1 MPITILL
8 SFLFFTGL
16 VVFVTWTR
24 VKTDKNDSKDGY
36 FLGGRSLTG
45 GLIASSLILTNLSAT
60 SFVGMS
66 ALAYKGNMSVMGYE
80 VASGITLVIIALFLV
95 PRYLKQGITT
105 IPDFLESRYDL
116 SVKKFVTILFL
127 LSYVINLLPN
137 TLYAG
142 AMVIGGIFDV
152 EALLGIDRF
161 ESVLLISAIIGF
173 LGLFYAIYGGL
184 KAVVIADSMNGIGLI
199 VGGLMIPIF
208 GLIVLGDGSFIDG
221 FTIITTQATD
231 KLQAVGASDDPNV
244 PFSTMFTGL
253 LLVNLY
259 YWGTDQAIIQRA
271 LGAKNL
277 KEGQKG
283 VILAGAIKVIT
294 PLFLI
299 IPGIIAFHMFGSTDA
314 AGQAFEADTM
324 YTRLVG
330 EVLPKP
336 LVGFFLAAMFGAIL
350 STFNG
355 VLNSSTTLFTL
366 NVYKPFF
373 DKENKL
379 SDLELVHKGRV
390 FGVLIAIS
398 SVVIA
403 PFVMYAPNGLF
414 DLLQRLA
421 GLFSVPIFT
430 IVFMGYLTKY
440 VPAIAAKVS
449 LTFFVIAYG
458 IIQFTPTQFHDS
470 LGPLK
475 PLAELHFFHQLAV
488 LFVICCGIMFVIGK
502 LRPRETAYVM
512 PVNENIDITPWA
524 FRFEASGIILYM
536 VLGAYIVFSDL
547 GLVTGD
553 KGLMVIYGIVGLVML
568 VGMYF
573 RIKTKHKSMREMEAL
588 SAKQ

>member
-1 MPITILL
+1 MPMTILL
-8 SFLFFTGL
+8 SFFFFTGF
-16 VVFVTWTR
+16 VVFYTWSR
-24 VKTDKNDSKDGY
+24 VKNQKNDSKDGF

-66 ALAYKGNMSVMGYE
+66 ALSFKGNMSVMGYE
-80 VASGITLVIIALFLV
+80 VASGITLIIIALFLV

-116 SVKKFVTILFL
+116 SVKQFVTVLFL
-127 LSYVINLLPN
+127 LSYIINLLPN

-142 AMVIGGIFDV
+142 AMVIGGIFDI
-152 EALLGIDRF
+152 ETMLGISRF
-161 ESVLLISAIIGF
+161 QAILLIASIIGF

-184 KAVVIADSMNGIGLI
+184 KAVVIADTLNGVGLI

-208 GLIVLGDGSFIDG
+208 GLIVLGDGSFMDG
-221 FTIITTQATD
+221 VDVITTNATD
-231 KLQAVGASDDPNV
+231 KLQAVGAEDDPNV

-299 IPGIIAFHMFGSTDA
+299 IPGIIAYHMFGTVDA
-314 AGQAFEADTM
+314 AGQSYEADTM
-324 YTRLVG
+324 YTRLVN

-366 NVYKPFF
+366 NVYKPMF

-379 SDLELVHKGRV
+379 SDEQLVNKGRS
-390 FGVLIAIS
+390 FGLFIAIL
-398 SVVIA
+398 SVGIA
-403 PFVMYAPNGLF
+403 PFIMFAPNGLF

-430 IVFMGYLTKY
+430 IVFMGYITKR
-440 VPAIAAKVS
+440 VPAVAAKVS
-449 LTFFVIAYG
+449 LAVFVAAYG
-458 IIQFTPTQFHDS
+458 IVQFTPASMHDY

-475 PLAELHFFHQLAV
+475 PLAEMHFFHQLAV
-488 LFVICCGIMFVIGK
+488 LFVACCAIMFAIGK
-502 LRPRETAYVM
+502 VRPRDTDYVL
-512 PVNENIDITPWA
+512 PVNEAMDIKPWE
-524 FRFEASGIILYM
+524 FRFEASAVILYM
-536 VLGAYIVFSDL
+536 VLGAYITFSDL
-547 GLVTGD
+547 GLVAGD
-553 KGLMVIYGIVGLVML
+553 TSFMVTYALCGIVILG
-568 VGMYF
+568 GIF
-573 RIKTKHKSMREMEAL
+573 ARIKKKQTNAKRLETQEA
-588 SAKQ
+588 

>member
-1 MPITILL
+1 MPMTILL
-8 SFLFFTGL
+8 SFFFFTGL
-16 VVFVTWTR
+16 VVFYTWSR
-24 VKTDKNDSKDGY
+24 VKNQKNDSRDGF

-66 ALAYKGNMSVMGYE
+66 ALSFKGNMSVMGYE
-80 VASGITLVIIALFLV
+80 VASGITLIIIALFLV

-116 SVKKFVTILFL
+116 SVKQFVTVLFL
-127 LSYVINLLPN
+127 LSYIINLLPN

-142 AMVIGGIFDV
+142 AMVIGGIFDI
-152 EALLGIDRF
+152 ESMLGISRF
-161 ESVLLISAIIGF
+161 QAILLIASIIGF

-184 KAVVIADSMNGIGLI
+184 KAVVIADTLNGVGLI

-208 GLIVLGDGSFIDG
+208 GLIVLGDGSFMEGVDV
-221 FTIITTQATD
+221 ITTNATD
-231 KLQAVGASDDPNV
+231 KLQAVGAEDDPNV

-283 VILAGAIKVIT
+283 VILAGAIKVVT

-299 IPGIIAFHMFGSTDA
+299 IPGIIAYHMFGTVDA
-314 AGQAFEADTM
+314 TGQSYEADTM
-324 YTRLVG
+324 YTRLVN

-366 NVYKPFF
+366 NVYKPIF

-379 SDLELVHKGRV
+379 SDEQLVNKGRS
-390 FGVLIAIS
+390 FGLFIAIL
-398 SVVIA
+398 SVGIA
-403 PFVMYAPNGLF
+403 PFIMFAPNGLF

-430 IVFMGYLTKY
+430 IVFMGYITKR
-440 VPAIAAKVS
+440 VPAMAAKVS
-449 LTFFVIAYG
+449 LAVFVAAYG
-458 IIQFTPTQFHDS
+458 IVQFTPASMHDY

-488 LFVICCGIMFVIGK
+488 LFVLCCGIMFAIGK
-502 LRPRETAYVM
+502 VRPRDTDYVL
-512 PVNENIDITPWA
+512 PVNEAMDIKPWE
-524 FRFEASGIILYM
+524 FRFEASAVILYM
-536 VLGAYIVFSDL
+536 VLGAYITFSDL
-547 GLVTGD
+547 GLVAGD
-553 KGLMVIYGIVGLVML
+553 TSFMVTYALCGIVILGGL
-568 VGMYF
+568 F
-573 RIKTKHKSMREMEAL
+573 ARIRKKKAQ
-588 SAKQ
+588 SAQLNAQNAQ

>member
-1 MPITILL
+1 MPMTILL
-8 SFLFFTGL
+8 SFFFFTGL
-16 VVFVTWTR
+16 VVFYTWSR
-24 VKTDKNDSKDGY
+24 VKNQKNDSKDGF

-66 ALAYKGNMSVMGYE
+66 ALSFKGNMSVMGYE
-80 VASGITLVIIALFLV
+80 VASGITLIIIALFLV

-116 SVKKFVTILFL
+116 SVKQFVTVLFL
-127 LSYVINLLPN
+127 LSYIINLLPN

-142 AMVIGGIFDV
+142 AMVIGGIFDI
-152 EALLGIDRF
+152 ESMLGITRF
-161 ESVLLISAIIGF
+161 QAILLIASIIGF

-184 KAVVIADSMNGIGLI
+184 KAVVIADTLNGVGLI
-199 VGGLMIPIF
+199 VGGLMIPVF
-208 GLIVLGDGSFIDG
+208 GLIVLGDGSFMEGVDV
-221 FTIITTQATD
+221 ITTNATD
-231 KLQAVGASDDPNV
+231 KLQAVGAEDDPNV

-283 VILAGAIKVIT
+283 VILAGAIKVVT

-299 IPGIIAFHMFGSTDA
+299 IPGIIAYHMFGTVDA
-314 AGQAFEADTM
+314 TGQSYEADTM
-324 YTRLVG
+324 YTRLVN

-366 NVYKPFF
+366 NVYKPIF

-379 SDLELVHKGRV
+379 SDEQLVNKGRS
-390 FGVLIAIS
+390 FGLFIAIL
-398 SVVIA
+398 SVGIA
-403 PFVMYAPNGLF
+403 PFIMFAPNGLF

-430 IVFMGYLTKY
+430 IVFMGYITKR
-440 VPAIAAKVS
+440 VPAMAAKVS
-449 LTFFVIAYG
+449 LAVFVAAYG
-458 IIQFTPTQFHDS
+458 IVQFTPASMHDY

-488 LFVICCGIMFVIGK
+488 LFVLCCGIMFAIGK
-502 LRPRETAYVM
+502 VRPRDTDYVL
-512 PVNENIDITPWA
+512 PVNEAMDIKPWE
-524 FRFEASGIILYM
+524 FRFEASAVILYM
-536 VLGAYIVFSDL
+536 VLGAYITFSDL
-547 GLVTGD
+547 GLVAGD
-553 KGLMVIYGIVGLVML
+553 TSFMVTYALCGIVILGGL
-568 VGMYF
+568 F
-573 RIKTKHKSMREMEAL
+573 ARIRKKKAQ
-588 SAKQ
+588 SAQLNAQNAQ

>member
-1 MPITILL
+1 MPMTILL
-8 SFLFFTGL
+8 SFFFFTGL
-16 VVFVTWTR
+16 VVFYTWSR
-24 VKTDKNDSKDGY
+24 VKNQKNDSKDGF

-66 ALAYKGNMSVMGYE
+66 ALSFKGNMSVMGYE
-80 VASGITLVIIALFLV
+80 VASGITLIIIALFLV

-116 SVKKFVTILFL
+116 SVKQFVTVLFL
-127 LSYVINLLPN
+127 LSYIINLLPN

-142 AMVIGGIFDV
+142 AMVIGGIFDI
-152 EALLGIDRF
+152 ESMLGISRF
-161 ESVLLISAIIGF
+161 QAILLIASIIGF

-184 KAVVIADSMNGIGLI
+184 KAVVIADTLNGVGLI

-208 GLIVLGDGSFIDG
+208 GLIVLGDGSFMEGVDV
-221 FTIITTQATD
+221 ITTNATD
-231 KLQAVGASDDPNV
+231 KLQAVGAEDDPNV

-283 VILAGAIKVIT
+283 VILAGAVKVVT

-299 IPGIIAFHMFGSTDA
+299 IPGIIAYHMFGTVDA
-314 AGQAFEADTM
+314 TGQSYEADTM
-324 YTRLVG
+324 YTRLVN

-366 NVYKPFF
+366 NVYKPIF
-373 DKENKL
+373 DKEDKL
-379 SDLELVHKGRV
+379 SDEQLVNKGRS
-390 FGVLIAIS
+390 FGLFIAIL
-398 SVVIA
+398 SVGIA
-403 PFVMYAPNGLF
+403 PFIMFAPNGLF

-430 IVFMGYLTKY
+430 IVFMGYITKR
-440 VPAIAAKVS
+440 VPAVAAKVS
-449 LTFFVIAYG
+449 LAVFVAAYG
-458 IIQFTPTQFHDS
+458 IVQFTPASMHDY

-488 LFVICCGIMFVIGK
+488 LFVLCCGIMFAIGK
-502 LRPRETAYVM
+502 VRPRDTDYEL
-512 PVNENIDITPWA
+512 PVNEAMDIKPWE
-524 FRFEASGIILYM
+524 FRFEASAVILYM
-536 VLGAYIVFSDL
+536 VLGAYITFSDL
-547 GLVTGD
+547 GLVAGD
-553 KGLMVIYGIVGLVML
+553 TSFMVTYALCGIVILGGL
-568 VGMYF
+568 F
-573 RIKTKHKSMREMEAL
+573 ARIRKKTAQ
-588 SAKQ
+588 SAQLNTQNAQ

>member
-1 MPITILL
+1 MPVTILL
-8 SFLFFTGL
+8 SFFFFTGF
-16 VVFVTWTR
+16 VVFYTWSR
-24 VKTDKNDSKDGY
+24 VKNQKNTSKDGF

-66 ALAYKGNMSVMGYE
+66 ALSFKGNMSVMGYE
-80 VASGITLVIIALFLV
+80 VASGITLIIIALFLV

-116 SVKKFVTILFL
+116 SVKQFVTVLFL
-127 LSYVINLLPN
+127 LSYIVNLLPN

-152 EALLGIDRF
+152 ETMLGISRF
-161 ESVLLISAIIGF
+161 QAILLIATIIGV

-184 KAVVIADSMNGIGLI
+184 KAVVIADTLNGVGLI

-208 GLIVLGDGSFIDG
+208 GLIVLGDGSFMDG
-221 FTIITTQATD
+221 VDVITTNATD
-231 KLQAVGASDDPNV
+231 KLQAVGAEDDPNV

-283 VILAGAIKVIT
+283 VILAGAIKVLT

-299 IPGIIAFHMFGSTDA
+299 IPGIIAYHMFGTVDA
-314 AGQAFEADTM
+314 AGQSYEADTM
-324 YTRLVG
+324 YTRLVN

-366 NVYKPFF
+366 NVYKPMF

-379 SDLELVHKGRV
+379 SDEQLVNKGRS
-390 FGVLIAIS
+390 FGLFIAIL
-398 SVVIA
+398 SVGIA
-403 PFVMYAPNGLF
+403 PFIMFAPNGLF

-430 IVFMGYLTKY
+430 IVFMGYITKR
-440 VPAIAAKVS
+440 VPAVAAKVS
-449 LTFFVIAYG
+449 LAVFVAAYG
-458 IIQFTPTQFHDS
+458 IVQFTPAAMHDY

-488 LFVICCGIMFVIGK
+488 LFVACCGIMFVIGK
-502 LRPRETAYVM
+502 VRPRETDYVL
-512 PVNENIDITPWA
+512 PVNEAMDIKPWE
-524 FRFEASGIILYM
+524 FRFEASAVILYM
-536 VLGAYIVFSDL
+536 VLGAYITFSDL
-547 GLVTGD
+547 GLVAGD
-553 KGLMVIYGIVGLVML
+553 TSFMVTYALCGIVILG
-568 VGMYF
+568 GIF
-573 RIKTKHKSMREMEAL
+573 ARIKKKQANAKRLAAQEA
-588 SAKQ
+588 

>member
-1 MPITILL
+1 MPMTILL
-8 SFLFFTGL
+8 SFFFFTGF
-16 VVFVTWTR
+16 VVFFTWSR
-24 VKTDKNDSKDGY
+24 VKSQKHDSRDGF

-66 ALAYKGNMSVMGYE
+66 AMSFSGTMSVMGYE
-80 VASGITLVIIALFLV
+80 VASGITLIIIALFLV

-116 SVKKFVTILFL
+116 SVKQFVTVLFL
-127 LSYVINLLPN
+127 LSYIVNLLPN

-152 EALLGIDRF
+152 ETMLGINRF
-161 ESVLLISAIIGF
+161 QAILLIASIIGF

-184 KAVVIADSMNGIGLI
+184 KAVVIADTLNGVGLI
-199 VGGLMIPIF
+199 AGGLMIPIF
-208 GLIVLGDGSFIDG
+208 GLIVLGDGSFMEG
-221 FTIITTQATD
+221 VEVITTNATD
-231 KLQAVGASDDPNV
+231 KLQAVGAADDPNV

-299 IPGIIAFHMFGSTDA
+299 IPGIIAYHMFGSVDA
-314 AGQAFEADTM
+314 AGQSYEADTM
-324 YTRLVG
+324 YTRLVN

-366 NVYKPFF
+366 NVYKPLF
-373 DKENKL
+373 DKEDKL
-379 SDLELVHKGRV
+379 SDEQLVNKGRV
-390 FGVLIAIS
+390 FGLFIAIL
-398 SVVIA
+398 SVGIA
-403 PFVMYAPNGLF
+403 PFIMFAPNGLF

-430 IVFMGYLTKY
+430 IVFMGYLTKR
-440 VPAIAAKVS
+440 VPAVAAKVS
-449 LTFFVIAYG
+449 LSVFVATYG
-458 IIQFTPTQFHDS
+458 VVQFTPAAMHDY

-488 LFVICCGIMFVIGK
+488 LFVVCCGIMLIIGK
-502 LRPRETAYVM
+502 LRPRDTDYVL
-512 PVNENIDITPWA
+512 PVNEAMDIKPWE
-524 FRFEASGIILYM
+524 FRFEASAVILYM
-536 VLGAYIVFSDL
+536 VLGAYITFSDL
-547 GLVTGD
+547 GLVSGD
-553 KGLMVIYGIVGLVML
+553 TSFMVTYGLCGIVILG
-568 VGMYF
+568 GIF
-573 RIKTKHKSMREMEAL
+573 ARIRRKQAKAAQLNVQEA
-588 SAKQ
+588 

>member
-1 MPITILL
+1 MPMTILL
-8 SFLFFTGL
+8 SFFFFTGL
-16 VVFVTWTR
+16 VVFYTWSR
-24 VKTDKNDSKDGY
+24 VKNQKNDSKDGF

-66 ALAYKGNMSVMGYE
+66 ALSFKGNMSVMGYE
-80 VASGITLVIIALFLV
+80 VASGITLIIIALFLV

-116 SVKKFVTILFL
+116 SVKQFVTVLFL
-127 LSYVINLLPN
+127 LSYIINLLPN

-152 EALLGIDRF
+152 ESMLGISRF
-161 ESVLLISAIIGF
+161 QAILLIASIIGF

-184 KAVVIADSMNGIGLI
+184 KAVVIADTLNGVGLI
-199 VGGLMIPIF
+199 VGGLMIPVF
-208 GLIVLGDGSFIDG
+208 GLIVLGDGSFMDG
-221 FTIITTQATD
+221 LVVITTNATD
-231 KLQAVGASDDPNV
+231 KLQAVGAEDDPNV

-283 VILAGAIKVIT
+283 VILAGAIKVVT

-299 IPGIIAFHMFGSTDA
+299 IPGIIAYHMFGTVDA
-314 AGQAFEADTM
+314 TGQSYEADTM
-324 YTRLVG
+324 YTRLVN

-366 NVYKPFF
+366 NVYKPIF
-373 DKENKL
+373 DKESKL
-379 SDLELVHKGRV
+379 SDEQLVNKGRS
-390 FGVLIAIS
+390 FGLFIAIL
-398 SVVIA
+398 SVGIA
-403 PFVMYAPNGLF
+403 PFIMFAPNGLF

-430 IVFMGYLTKY
+430 IVFMGYITKR
-440 VPAIAAKVS
+440 VPAVAAKVS
-449 LTFFVIAYG
+449 LTVFVAAYG
-458 IIQFTPTQFHDS
+458 IVQFTPASMHDY

-475 PLAELHFFHQLAV
+475 PLAELHFFHQLAI
-488 LFVICCGIMFVIGK
+488 LFVLCCGIMFAIGK
-502 LRPRETAYVM
+502 VRPRDTDYVL
-512 PVNENIDITPWA
+512 PVNEAMDIKPWE
-524 FRFEASGIILYM
+524 FRFEASAVILYM
-536 VLGAYIVFSDL
+536 VLGAYITFSDL
-547 GLVTGD
+547 GLVAGD
-553 KGLMVIYGIVGLVML
+553 TSFMVTYALCGIVILGGL
-568 VGMYF
+568 F
-573 RIKTKHKSMREMEAL
+573 ARIRKKKAQAAQL
-588 SAKQ
+588 NAQNAQ

>member
-1 MPITILL
+1 MPMTILL
-8 SFLFFTGL
+8 SFFFFTGL
-16 VVFVTWTR
+16 VVFYTWSR
-24 VKTDKNDSKDGY
+24 VKNQKNDSKDGF

-66 ALAYKGNMSVMGYE
+66 ALSFKGNMSVMGYE
-80 VASGITLVIIALFLV
+80 VASGITLIIIALFLV

-116 SVKKFVTILFL
+116 SVKQFVTVLFL
-127 LSYVINLLPN
+127 LSYIINLLPN

-142 AMVIGGIFDV
+142 AMVIGGIFDI
-152 EALLGIDRF
+152 ESMLGISRF
-161 ESVLLISAIIGF
+161 QAILLIASIIGF

-184 KAVVIADSMNGIGLI
+184 KAVVIADTLNGVGLI
-199 VGGLMIPIF
+199 VGGLMIPVF
-208 GLIVLGDGSFIDG
+208 GLIVLGDGSFMEGVDV
-221 FTIITTQATD
+221 ITTNATD
-231 KLQAVGASDDPNV
+231 KLQAVGAEDDPNV

-283 VILAGAIKVIT
+283 VILAGAIKVVT

-299 IPGIIAFHMFGSTDA
+299 IPGIIAYHMFGTVDA
-314 AGQAFEADTM
+314 TGQSYEADTM
-324 YTRLVG
+324 YTRLVN

-366 NVYKPFF
+366 NVYKPIF
-373 DKENKL
+373 DKESKL
-379 SDLELVHKGRV
+379 SDEQLVNKGRS
-390 FGVLIAIS
+390 FGLFIAIL
-398 SVVIA
+398 SVGIA
-403 PFVMYAPNGLF
+403 PFIMFAPNGLF

-430 IVFMGYLTKY
+430 IVFMGYITKR
-440 VPAIAAKVS
+440 VPAVAAKVS
-449 LTFFVIAYG
+449 LAVFVTAYG
-458 IIQFTPTQFHDS
+458 IVQFTPASMHDY

-488 LFVICCGIMFVIGK
+488 LFVLCCGIMFAIGK
-502 LRPRETAYVM
+502 VRPRNTDYVL
-512 PVNENIDITPWA
+512 PVNEAMDIKPWE
-524 FRFEASGIILYM
+524 FRFEASAVILYM
-536 VLGAYIVFSDL
+536 VLGAYITFSDL
-547 GLVTGD
+547 GLVAGD
-553 KGLMVIYGIVGLVML
+553 TSFMVTYALCGIIILGGL
-568 VGMYF
+568 F
-573 RIKTKHKSMREMEAL
+573 ARIRKKKVQAAQL
-588 SAKQ
+588 NAQNAQ

>member
-1 MPITILL
+1 MPMTILL
-8 SFLFFTGL
+8 SFFFFTGF
-16 VVFVTWTR
+16 VVLFTWSR
-24 VKTDKNDSKDGY
+24 VKNQKNDSKDGF

-66 ALAYKGNMSVMGYE
+66 ALSFKGNMSVMGYE
-80 VASGITLVIIALFLV
+80 VASGITLIIIALFLV

-116 SVKKFVTILFL
+116 SVKQFVTVLFL
-127 LSYVINLLPN
+127 LSYIINLLPN

-142 AMVIGGIFDV
+142 AMVIGGIFDI
-152 EALLGIDRF
+152 ETMLGISRF
-161 ESVLLISAIIGF
+161 QAILLIASIIGF

-184 KAVVIADSMNGIGLI
+184 KAVVIADTLNGVGLI

-208 GLIVLGDGSFIDG
+208 GLIVLGDGSFMEGVDV
-221 FTIITTQATD
+221 ITTNATD
-231 KLQAVGASDDPNV
+231 KLQAVGAEDDPNV

-283 VILAGAIKVIT
+283 VILAGAVKVIT

-299 IPGIIAFHMFGSTDA
+299 IPGIIAYHMFGTADA
-314 AGQAFEADTM
+314 AGQSYEADTM
-324 YTRLVG
+324 YTRLVN

-366 NVYKPFF
+366 NVYKPLF

-379 SDLELVHKGRV
+379 SDEQLVNKGRS
-390 FGVLIAIS
+390 FGLFIAIL
-398 SVVIA
+398 SVGIA
-403 PFVMYAPNGLF
+403 PFIMFAPNGLF

-430 IVFMGYLTKY
+430 IVFMGYITKR
-440 VPAIAAKVS
+440 VPALAAKVS
-449 LTFFVIAYG
+449 LAVFVMAYG
-458 IIQFTPTQFHDS
+458 IVQFTPAAMHDY

-488 LFVICCGIMFVIGK
+488 LFVVCSGIMLAIGK
-502 LRPRETAYVM
+502 VRPRDTDYVL
-512 PVNENIDITPWA
+512 PVNEAMDIKPWE
-524 FRFEASGIILYM
+524 FRFEASAVILYM
-536 VLGAYIVFSDL
+536 VLGAYITFSDL
-547 GLVTGD
+547 GLVAGD
-553 KGLMVIYGIVGLVML
+553 TSFMVTYALCGIVILGGL
-568 VGMYF
+568 F
-573 RIKTKHKSMREMEAL
+573 ARIKKKQAKIAQLKTQEAR
-588 SAKQ
+588 

>member
-1 MPITILL
+1 MPMTILL
-8 SFLFFTGL
+8 SFFFFTGL
-16 VVFVTWTR
+16 VVFYTWSR
-24 VKTDKNDSKDGY
+24 VKNQKNDSKDGF

-66 ALAYKGNMSVMGYE
+66 ALSFKGNMSVMGYE
-80 VASGITLVIIALFLV
+80 VASGITLIIIALFLV

-116 SVKKFVTILFL
+116 SVKQFVTVLFL
-127 LSYVINLLPN
+127 LSYIINLLPN

-142 AMVIGGIFDV
+142 AMVIGGIFDI
-152 EALLGIDRF
+152 ESMLGISRF
-161 ESVLLISAIIGF
+161 QAILLIASIIGF

-184 KAVVIADSMNGIGLI
+184 KAVVIADTLNGVGLI

-208 GLIVLGDGSFIDG
+208 GLIVLGDGSFMEGVDV
-221 FTIITTQATD
+221 ITTNATD
-231 KLQAVGASDDPNV
+231 KLQAVGAEDDPNV

-283 VILAGAIKVIT
+283 VILAGAIKVVT

-299 IPGIIAFHMFGSTDA
+299 IPGIIAYHMFGTVDA
-314 AGQAFEADTM
+314 TGQSYEADTM
-324 YTRLVG
+324 YTRLVN

-366 NVYKPFF
+366 NVYKPIF

-379 SDLELVHKGRV
+379 SDEQLVNKGRS
-390 FGVLIAIS
+390 FGLFIAIL
-398 SVVIA
+398 SVGIA
-403 PFVMYAPNGLF
+403 PFIMFAPNGLF

-430 IVFMGYLTKY
+430 IVFMGYITKR
-440 VPAIAAKVS
+440 VPAMAAKVS
-449 LTFFVIAYG
+449 LAVFVAAYG
-458 IIQFTPTQFHDS
+458 IVQFTPASMHDY

-488 LFVICCGIMFVIGK
+488 LFVLCCGIMFAIGK
-502 LRPRETAYVM
+502 VRPRDTDYVL
-512 PVNENIDITPWA
+512 PVNEAMDIKPWE
-524 FRFEASGIILYM
+524 FRFEASAVILYM
-536 VLGAYIVFSDL
+536 VLGAYITFSDL
-547 GLVTGD
+547 GLVAGD
-553 KGLMVIYGIVGLVML
+553 TSFMVTYALCGIVILGGLFARV
-568 VGMYF
+568 
-573 RIKTKHKSMREMEAL
+573 RKKKAQ
-588 SAKQ
+588 SAQLNAQNAQ

>member
-1 MPITILL
+1 MPMTILL
-8 SFLFFTGL
+8 SFFFFTGF
-16 VVFVTWTR
+16 VVFYTWSR
-24 VKTDKNDSKDGY
+24 VKNQKNDSKDGF

-66 ALAYKGNMSVMGYE
+66 ALSFKGNMSVMGYE
-80 VASGITLVIIALFLV
+80 VASGITLIIIALFLV

-116 SVKKFVTILFL
+116 SVKQFVTVLFL
-127 LSYVINLLPN
+127 LSYIINLLPN

-152 EALLGIDRF
+152 ETMLGINRF
-161 ESVLLISAIIGF
+161 QAILLIASIIGV

-184 KAVVIADSMNGIGLI
+184 KAVVIADTLNGVGLI

-208 GLIVLGDGSFIDG
+208 GLIVLGDGSFMEG
-221 FTIITTQATD
+221 LEVITTNATD
-231 KLQAVGASDDPNV
+231 KLQAVGAEDDPNV

-283 VILAGAIKVIT
+283 VIFAGAIKVVT

-299 IPGIIAFHMFGSTDA
+299 IPGIIAFHMFGTADA
-314 AGQAFEADTM
+314 AGQSYEADTM
-324 YTRLVG
+324 YTRLVN

-366 NVYKPFF
+366 NVYKPLF

-379 SDLELVHKGRV
+379 SDEQLVNKGRV
-390 FGVLIAIS
+390 FGLFIAIL
-398 SVVIA
+398 SVGIA
-403 PFVMYAPNGLF
+403 PFIMFAPNGLF

-430 IVFMGYLTKY
+430 IVFMGYLTKR

-449 LTFFVIAYG
+449 LAVFVVTYG
-458 IIQFTPTQFHDS
+458 IVQFTPATMHDS

-488 LFVICCGIMFVIGK
+488 LFVICCAIMYIIGK
-502 LRPRETAYVM
+502 IRPRDTDYVL
-512 PVNENIDITPWA
+512 PVNEAMDIKPWE
-524 FRFEASGIILYM
+524 FRFEASAVILYM
-536 VLGAYIVFSDL
+536 VLGAYITFSDL
-547 GLVTGD
+547 GLVAGD
-553 KGLMVIYGIVGLVML
+553 TSFMVTYALCGIVILG
-568 VGMYF
+568 GIF
-573 RIKTKHKSMREMEAL
+573 ARIKKKQ
-588 SAKQ
+588 AKLAQLDPTQV

>member
-8 SFLFFTGL
+8 SFFFFTGF
-16 VVFVTWTR
+16 VVFFTWSR
-24 VKTDKNDSKDGY
+24 VKNQKNDSKDGF

-66 ALAYKGNMSVMGYE
+66 ALSFKGNMSVMGYE
-80 VASGITLVIIALFLV
+80 VASGITLIIIALFLV

-116 SVKKFVTILFL
+116 SVKQFVTVLFL
-127 LSYVINLLPN
+127 LSYIVNLLPN

-142 AMVIGGIFDV
+142 AMVIGGIFDI
-152 EALLGIDRF
+152 ETMLGISRF
-161 ESVLLISAIIGF
+161 SAILLIASIIGV

-184 KAVVIADSMNGIGLI
+184 KAVVIADTLNGVGLI

-208 GLIVLGDGSFIDG
+208 GLIVLGDGSFADG
-221 FTIITTQATD
+221 LTTITANATE
-231 KLQAVGASDDPNV
+231 KLQAVGAEDDPNV

-299 IPGIIAFHMFGSTDA
+299 IPGIIAYHMFGTVDA
-314 AGQAFEADTM
+314 SGQTYEADTM
-324 YTRLVG
+324 YTRLVN

-366 NVYKPFF
+366 NVYKPLF
-373 DKENKL
+373 DKEDKL
-379 SDLELVHKGRV
+379 SDQELVNKGRS
-390 FGVLIAIS
+390 FGLFIAIL
-398 SVVIA
+398 SVGIA
-403 PFVMYAPNGLF
+403 PFIMFAPNGLF

-430 IVFMGYLTKY
+430 IVFMGYITKR
-440 VPAIAAKVS
+440 VPAVAAKVS
-449 LTFFVIAYG
+449 LAVFVVAYG
-458 IIQFTPTQFHDS
+458 IIQFTPTAYQGY

-475 PLAELHFFHQLAV
+475 PIAELHFFHQLAV
-488 LFVICCGIMFVIGK
+488 LFVICCGLMFVIGK
-502 LRPRETAYVM
+502 IRPRETAYVL
-512 PVNENIDITPWA
+512 PVNEDMDIKPWE
-524 FRFEASGIILYM
+524 FRFEVSAVIMYM
-536 VLGAYIVFSDL
+536 VLGAYITFSDL
-547 GLVTGD
+547 GLVAGD
-553 KGLMVIYGIVGLVML
+553 TTFMVTYALCGIVILAGI
-568 VGMYF
+568 F
-573 RIKTKHKSMREMEAL
+573 ARIKK
-588 SAKQ
+588 KQKQFAQLQEQAAD

>member
-1 MPITILL
+1 MPMTILL
-8 SFLFFTGL
+8 SFFFFTGL
-16 VVFVTWTR
+16 VVFYTWSR
-24 VKTDKNDSKDGY
+24 VKNQKNDSKDGF

-66 ALAYKGNMSVMGYE
+66 ALSFKGNMSVMGYE
-80 VASGITLVIIALFLV
+80 VASGITLIIIALFLV

-116 SVKKFVTILFL
+116 SVKQFVTVLFL
-127 LSYVINLLPN
+127 LSYIINLLPN

-142 AMVIGGIFDV
+142 AMVIGGIFDI
-152 EALLGIDRF
+152 ESMLGISRF
-161 ESVLLISAIIGF
+161 QAILLIASIVGF

-184 KAVVIADSMNGIGLI
+184 KAVVIADTLNGVGLI

-208 GLIVLGDGSFIDG
+208 GLIVLGDGSFMEGVDV
-221 FTIITTQATD
+221 ITTNATD
-231 KLQAVGASDDPNV
+231 KLQAVGAEDDPNV

-283 VILAGAIKVIT
+283 VILAGAIKVVT

-299 IPGIIAFHMFGSTDA
+299 IPGIIAYHMFGTVDA
-314 AGQAFEADTM
+314 TGQSYEADTM
-324 YTRLVG
+324 YTRLVN

-355 VLNSSTTLFTL
+355 VLNSSTALFTL
-366 NVYKPFF
+366 NVYKPIF

-379 SDLELVHKGRV
+379 SDEQLVNKGRS
-390 FGVLIAIS
+390 FGLFIAIL
-398 SVVIA
+398 SVGIA
-403 PFVMYAPNGLF
+403 PFIMFAPNGLF

-430 IVFMGYLTKY
+430 IVFMGYITKR
-440 VPAIAAKVS
+440 VPAMAAKVS
-449 LTFFVIAYG
+449 LAVFVAAYG
-458 IIQFTPTQFHDS
+458 IVQFTPASMHDY

-488 LFVICCGIMFVIGK
+488 LFVLCCGIMFAIGK
-502 LRPRETAYVM
+502 IRPRDTDYVL
-512 PVNENIDITPWA
+512 PVNEAMDIKPWE
-524 FRFEASGIILYM
+524 FRFEASAVILYM
-536 VLGAYIVFSDL
+536 VLGAYITFSDL
-547 GLVTGD
+547 GLVAGD
-553 KGLMVIYGIVGLVML
+553 TSFMVTYALCGIVILGGL
-568 VGMYF
+568 F
-573 RIKTKHKSMREMEAL
+573 ARIRKKKAQ
-588 SAKQ
+588 SAQLDAQNAQ

>member
-1 MPITILL
+1 MSITILL
-8 SFLFFTGL
+8 SFFFFTGF
-16 VVFVTWTR
+16 VVLYTWAR
-24 VKTDKNDSKDGY
+24 VKNEKNDSKDGY

-66 ALAYKGNMSVMGYE
+66 ALSYKGNMSVMGYE

-116 SVKKFVTILFL
+116 SVKQFVTVLFL
-127 LSYVINLLPN
+127 LSYIINLLPN

-142 AMVIGGIFDV
+142 SMVIGGIFDV
-152 EALLGIDRF
+152 EAMLGIDRF
-161 ESVLLISAIIGF
+161 QSVLLISSIIGF

-184 KAVVIADSMNGIGLI
+184 KAVVIADTLNGVGLI

-208 GLIVLGDGSFIDG
+208 GLIVLGDGSFVDG
-221 FTIITTQATD
+221 FTVISTNATE

-299 IPGIIAFHMFGSTDA
+299 IPGIIAYHMFGTVDA
-314 AGQAFEADTM
+314 SGQSFEADTM
-324 YTRLVG
+324 YTRLVN

-336 LVGFFLAAMFGAIL
+336 LVGFFIAAMFGAIL

-366 NVYKPFF
+366 NVYKPMF

-379 SDLELVHKGRV
+379 SDLELVNKGRV
-390 FGVLIAIS
+390 FGLFIAIL
-398 SVVIA
+398 SVGIA
-403 PFVMYAPNGLF
+403 PFIMFAPNGLF

-430 IVFMGYLTKY
+430 IVLMGYVTKR
-440 VPAIAAKVS
+440 VPAIAAKIS
-449 LTFFVIAYG
+449 LTFFVVAYG
-458 IIQFTPTQFHDS
+458 TIQFTPTAFHS
-470 LGPLK
+470 YLGPLQ

-488 LFVICCGIMFVIGK
+488 LFVICCTLMYLIGK
-502 LRPRETAYVM
+502 VRPRETAYVM
-512 PVNENIDITPWA
+512 PINESIDITPWA

-553 KGLMVIYGIVGLVML
+553 KGFIVIYAIVGLVL
-568 VGMYF
+568 LAGIIA
-573 RIKTKHKSMREMEAL
+573 RIRTKQRH
-588 SAKQ
+588 AKKLAAGLATS

>member
-1 MPITILL
+1 MPMTILL
-8 SFLFFTGL
+8 SFFFFTGL
-16 VVFVTWTR
+16 VVFYTWSR
-24 VKTDKNDSKDGY
+24 VKNQKNDSKDGF

-66 ALAYKGNMSVMGYE
+66 ALSFKGNMSVMGYE
-80 VASGITLVIIALFLV
+80 VASGITLIIIALFLV

-116 SVKKFVTILFL
+116 SVKQFVTVLFL
-127 LSYVINLLPN
+127 LSYIINLLPN

-142 AMVIGGIFDV
+142 AMVIGGIFDI
-152 EALLGIDRF
+152 ESMLGISRF
-161 ESVLLISAIIGF
+161 QAILLIASIIGF

-184 KAVVIADSMNGIGLI
+184 KAVVIADTLNGVGLI
-199 VGGLMIPIF
+199 VGGLMIPVF
-208 GLIVLGDGSFIDG
+208 GLIVLGDGSFMEGVDV
-221 FTIITTQATD
+221 ITTNATD
-231 KLQAVGASDDPNV
+231 KLQAVGAEDDPNV

-283 VILAGAIKVIT
+283 VILAGAIKVVT

-299 IPGIIAFHMFGSTDA
+299 IPGIIAYHMFGTVDA
-314 AGQAFEADTM
+314 TGQSYEADTM
-324 YTRLVG
+324 YTRLVN

-366 NVYKPFF
+366 NVYKPIF
-373 DKENKL
+373 DKESKL
-379 SDLELVHKGRV
+379 SDEQLVNKGRS
-390 FGVLIAIS
+390 FGLFIAIL
-398 SVVIA
+398 SVGIA
-403 PFVMYAPNGLF
+403 PFIMFAPNGLF

-430 IVFMGYLTKY
+430 IVFMGYITKR
-440 VPAIAAKVS
+440 VPAVAAKVS
-449 LTFFVIAYG
+449 LAVFVTAYG
-458 IIQFTPTQFHDS
+458 IVQFIPASMHDY

-488 LFVICCGIMFVIGK
+488 LFVLCCGIMFAIGK
-502 LRPRETAYVM
+502 VRPRNTDYVL
-512 PVNENIDITPWA
+512 PVNEAMDIKPWEL
-524 FRFEASGIILYM
+524 RFEASAVILYM
-536 VLGAYIVFSDL
+536 VLGAYITFSDL
-547 GLVTGD
+547 GLVAGD
-553 KGLMVIYGIVGLVML
+553 TSFMVTYALCGIVILGGL
-568 VGMYF
+568 F
-573 RIKTKHKSMREMEAL
+573 SRIRKKKAQAAQL
-588 SAKQ
+588 NAQNAQ

>member
-8 SFLFFTGL
+8 SFFFFTGF
-16 VVFVTWTR
+16 VVYFTWAR
-24 VKTDKNDSKDGY
+24 VKDQNNDSKEGF

-66 ALAYKGNMSVMGYE
+66 ALSFKGNMSVMGYE
-80 VASGITLVIIALFLV
+80 VASGITLIMIALFLV

-116 SVKKFVTILFL
+116 SVKQFVTVLFL
-127 LSYVINLLPN
+127 LSYIVNLLPN

-142 AMVIGGIFDV
+142 AMVIGGIFDI
-152 EALLGIDRF
+152 ETMLGISRF
-161 ESVLLISAIIGF
+161 QAILLIAAVIGF

-184 KAVVIADSMNGIGLI
+184 KAVVIADTLNGVGLI

-208 GLIVLGDGSFIDG
+208 GLIALGDGSITEG
-221 FTIITTQATD
+221 MHIISTNATN
-231 KLQAVGASDDPNV
+231 KLQAVGAADDPNV

-283 VILAGAIKVIT
+283 VILAGAIKVLT

-299 IPGIIAFHMFGSTDA
+299 IPGIIAYHMFGTVDA
-314 AGQAFEADTM
+314 TGQRYEADTM
-324 YTRLVG
+324 YTRLVN
-330 EVLPKP
+330 EVLPQP

-366 NVYKPFF
+366 NVYKPLF
-373 DKENKL
+373 DKESRL
-379 SDLELVHKGRV
+379 SDEQLVNKGRV
-390 FGVLIAIS
+390 FGLFIALL
-398 SVVIA
+398 SVGIA
-403 PFVMYAPNGLF
+403 PFIMFAPNGLF

-430 IVFMGYLTKY
+430 IVLMGYVTKR
-440 VPAIAAKVS
+440 VPALAAKIS
-449 LTFFVIAYG
+449 LTIFVTAYG
-458 IIQFTPTQFHDS
+458 LVQFTPTSLHAA
-470 LGPLK
+470 LGPLQ

-488 LFVICCGIMFVIGK
+488 LFVVCCIIMLAIGQV
-502 LRPRETAYVM
+502 RPRDSDYVL
-512 PVNENIDITPWA
+512 PVNQAMDITPWA
-524 FRFEASGIILYM
+524 FRFEASAVILYM
-536 VLGAYIVFSDL
+536 VLGAYITFSDL
-547 GLVTGD
+547 GLVSGD
-553 KGLMVIYGIVGLVML
+553 TSFMVTYALCGLVLLFGIVA
-568 VGMYF
+568 
-573 RIKTKHKSMREMEAL
+573 RIRKKL
-588 SAKQ
+588 SRSEKASVQQA

>member
-1 MPITILL
+1 MPMTILL
-8 SFLFFTGL
+8 SFFFFTGF
-16 VVFVTWTR
+16 VVFFTWSR
-24 VKTDKNDSKDGY
+24 VKNQKNDSKDGF

-66 ALAYKGNMSVMGYE
+66 ALSFKGNMSVMGYE
-80 VASGITLVIIALFLV
+80 VASGITLIIIALFLV

-116 SVKKFVTILFL
+116 SVKQFVTVLFL
-127 LSYVINLLPN
+127 LSYIINLLPN

-152 EALLGIDRF
+152 ETMLGISRF
-161 ESVLLISAIIGF
+161 QTVLLIASIIGI

-184 KAVVIADSMNGIGLI
+184 KAVVIADTLNGVGLI

-208 GLIVLGDGSFIDG
+208 GLIVLGDGSFSEG
-221 FTIITTQATD
+221 LTVITTNATD
-231 KLQAVGASDDPNV
+231 KLQAVGAENDPNV

-283 VILAGAIKVIT
+283 VILAGAIKVLT

-299 IPGIIAFHMFGSTDA
+299 IPGIIAYHMFGTADA
-314 AGQAFEADTM
+314 SGQSYEADTM
-324 YTRLVG
+324 YTRLVN

-366 NVYKPFF
+366 NVYKPIF

-379 SDLELVHKGRV
+379 TDEQLVNKGRS
-390 FGVLIAIS
+390 FGLFIAIL
-398 SVVIA
+398 SVGIA
-403 PFVMYAPNGLF
+403 PFIMFAPNGLF

-430 IVFMGYLTKY
+430 IVFMGYVTKR

-449 LTFFVIAYG
+449 LAIFVMTYG
-458 IIQFTPTQFHDS
+458 IIQFTPATMHDY

-488 LFVICCGIMFVIGK
+488 MFVVCCAVMFIIGK
-502 LRPRETAYVM
+502 VRPRDTDYVL
-512 PVNENIDITPWA
+512 PVNEAMDIKPWE
-524 FRFEASGIILYM
+524 FRFEASAVILYM
-536 VLGAYIVFSDL
+536 VLGAYIIFSDL
-547 GLVTGD
+547 GLVSGD
-553 KGLMVIYGIVGLVML
+553 KSFMVTYALCGIVILGGIFV
-568 VGMYF
+568 
-573 RIKTKHKSMREMEAL
+573 RIKKKQAKSTRL
-588 SAKQ
+588 KVNQV

>member
-1 MPITILL
+1 MPMTILL
-8 SFLFFTGL
+8 SFFFFTGL
-16 VVFVTWTR
+16 VVFYTWSR
-24 VKTDKNDSKDGY
+24 VKNQKNDSKDGF

-66 ALAYKGNMSVMGYE
+66 ALSFKGNMSVMGYE
-80 VASGITLVIIALFLV
+80 VASGITLIIIALFLV

-116 SVKKFVTILFL
+116 SVKQFVTVLFL
-127 LSYVINLLPN
+127 LSYIINLLPN

-142 AMVIGGIFDV
+142 AMVIGGIFDI
-152 EALLGIDRF
+152 ESMLGISRF
-161 ESVLLISAIIGF
+161 QAILLIASIIGF

-184 KAVVIADSMNGIGLI
+184 KAVVIADTLNGVGLI

-208 GLIVLGDGSFIDG
+208 GLIVLGDGNFMEGVDV
-221 FTIITTQATD
+221 ITTNATD
-231 KLQAVGASDDPNV
+231 KLQAVGAEDDPNV

-283 VILAGAIKVIT
+283 VILAGAIKVVT

-299 IPGIIAFHMFGSTDA
+299 IPGIIAYHMFGTVDA
-314 AGQAFEADTM
+314 TGQSYEADTM
-324 YTRLVG
+324 YTRLVN

-366 NVYKPFF
+366 NVYKPIF

-379 SDLELVHKGRV
+379 SDEQLVNKGRS
-390 FGVLIAIS
+390 FGLFIAIL
-398 SVVIA
+398 SVGIA
-403 PFVMYAPNGLF
+403 PFIMFAPNGLF

-430 IVFMGYLTKY
+430 IVFMGYITKR
-440 VPAIAAKVS
+440 VPAMAAKVS
-449 LTFFVIAYG
+449 LAVFVAAYG
-458 IIQFTPTQFHDS
+458 IVQFTPASMHDY

-488 LFVICCGIMFVIGK
+488 LFVLCCGIMFAIGK
-502 LRPRETAYVM
+502 MRPRDTDYVL
-512 PVNENIDITPWA
+512 PVNEAMDIKPWE
-524 FRFEASGIILYM
+524 FRFEASAVILYM
-536 VLGAYIVFSDL
+536 VLGAYITFSDL
-547 GLVTGD
+547 GLVAGD
-553 KGLMVIYGIVGLVML
+553 TSFMVTYALCGIVILGGL
-568 VGMYF
+568 F
-573 RIKTKHKSMREMEAL
+573 ARIRKKKAQAAQL
-588 SAKQ
+588 NAQNAQ

>member
-1 MPITILL
+1 MPMTILL
-8 SFLFFTGL
+8 SFFFFTGF
-16 VVFVTWTR
+16 VVFFTWSR
-24 VKTDKNDSKDGY
+24 VKNQKNDSKDGF

-66 ALAYKGNMSVMGYE
+66 ALSFKGNMSVMGYE
-80 VASGITLVIIALFLV
+80 VASGITLIIIALFLV

-116 SVKKFVTILFL
+116 SVKQFVTGLFL
-127 LSYVINLLPN
+127 LSYIVNLLPN

-142 AMVIGGIFDV
+142 AMVIGGIFDI
-152 EALLGIDRF
+152 ETMLGINRF
-161 ESVLLISAIIGF
+161 QAILLIASIIGF

-184 KAVVIADSMNGIGLI
+184 KAVVIADTLNGVGLI

-208 GLIVLGDGSFIDG
+208 GLIVLGHGSFMEGLD
-221 FTIITTQATD
+221 IITTNATD
-231 KLQAVGASDDPNV
+231 KLQAVGAEDDPNV

-283 VILAGAIKVIT
+283 VILAGAVKVLT

-299 IPGIIAFHMFGSTDA
+299 VPGIIAYHMFGTVDA
-314 AGQAFEADTM
+314 TGQSYEADTM
-324 YTRLVG
+324 YTRLVN

-366 NVYKPFF
+366 NVYKPIF

-379 SDLELVHKGRV
+379 SDQQLVNKGRS
-390 FGVLIAIS
+390 FGLFIAIL
-398 SVVIA
+398 SVGIA
-403 PFVMYAPNGLF
+403 PFIMFAPNGLF

-430 IVFMGYLTKY
+430 IVFMGYITKR
-440 VPAIAAKVS
+440 VPAIAAKIS
-449 LTFFVIAYG
+449 LSVFVLAYG
-458 IIQFTPTQFHDS
+458 IVQFTPASMHDF

-488 LFVICCGIMFVIGK
+488 LFVICCVIMFVIGK
-502 LRPRETAYVM
+502 VRPRETDYVL
-512 PVNENIDITPWA
+512 PVNEAMDIKPWE
-524 FRFEASGIILYM
+524 FRFEASAVILYM
-536 VLGAYIVFSDL
+536 VLGAYITFSDL
-547 GLVTGD
+547 GLVAGD
-553 KGLMVIYGIVGLVML
+553 SSFMVTYALCGIVILG
-568 VGMYF
+568 GIF
-573 RIKTKHKSMREMEAL
+573 ARIKTKLKSARLEE
-588 SAKQ
+588 KNV

>member
-1 MPITILL
+1 MPMTILL
-8 SFLFFTGL
+8 SFFFFTGL
-16 VVFVTWTR
+16 VVFYTWSR
-24 VKTDKNDSKDGY
+24 VKNQKNDSKDGF

-66 ALAYKGNMSVMGYE
+66 ALSFKGNMSVMGYE
-80 VASGITLVIIALFLV
+80 VASGITLIIIALFLV

-116 SVKKFVTILFL
+116 SVKQFVTVLFL
-127 LSYVINLLPN
+127 LSYIINLLPN

-152 EALLGIDRF
+152 ESMLGISRF
-161 ESVLLISAIIGF
+161 QAILLIASIIGF

-184 KAVVIADSMNGIGLI
+184 KAVVIADTLNGVGLI
-199 VGGLMIPIF
+199 VGGLMIPVF
-208 GLIVLGDGSFIDG
+208 GLIVLGDGSFMDG
-221 FTIITTQATD
+221 LVVITTNATD
-231 KLQAVGASDDPNV
+231 KLQAVGAEDDPNV

-283 VILAGAIKVIT
+283 VILAGAIKVVT

-299 IPGIIAFHMFGSTDA
+299 IPGIIAYHMFGTVDA
-314 AGQAFEADTM
+314 TGQSYEADTM
-324 YTRLVG
+324 YTRLVN

-366 NVYKPFF
+366 NVYKPIF
-373 DKENKL
+373 DKESKL
-379 SDLELVHKGRV
+379 SDEQLVNKGRS
-390 FGVLIAIS
+390 FGLFIAIL
-398 SVVIA
+398 SVGIA
-403 PFVMYAPNGLF
+403 PFIMFAPNGLF

-430 IVFMGYLTKY
+430 IVFMGYITKR
-440 VPAIAAKVS
+440 VPAVAAKVS
-449 LTFFVIAYG
+449 LTVFVAAYG
-458 IIQFTPTQFHDS
+458 IVQFTPASMHDY

-475 PLAELHFFHQLAV
+475 PLAELHFFHQLAI
-488 LFVICCGIMFVIGK
+488 LFVLCCGIMFAIGK
-502 LRPRETAYVM
+502 VRPRDTDYVL
-512 PVNENIDITPWA
+512 PVNEAMDIKPWE
-524 FRFEASGIILYM
+524 FRFEASAVILYM
-536 VLGAYIVFSDL
+536 VLGAYITFSDL
-547 GLVTGD
+547 GLVAGD
-553 KGLMVIYGIVGLVML
+553 TSFMVTYALCGIVILDGL
-568 VGMYF
+568 F
-573 RIKTKHKSMREMEAL
+573 ARIRKNKAQAAQL
-588 SAKQ
+588 NAQNAQ

>member
-1 MPITILL
+1 MPMTILL
-8 SFLFFTGL
+8 SFFFFTGF
-16 VVFVTWTR
+16 VVIYTWSR
-24 VKTDKNDSKDGY
+24 VKNQKDDSKDGF

-66 ALAYKGNMSVMGYE
+66 ALSFKGNMSVMGYE
-80 VASGITLVIIALFLV
+80 VASGITLIIIALFLV

-116 SVKKFVTILFL
+116 SVKQFVTVLFL
-127 LSYVINLLPN
+127 LSYIVNLLPN

-142 AMVIGGIFDV
+142 AMVIGGIFDI
-152 EALLGIDRF
+152 ETMLGISRF
-161 ESVLLISAIIGF
+161 AAILLIASIIGL

-184 KAVVIADSMNGIGLI
+184 KAVVIADTLNGVGLI

-208 GLIVLGDGSFIDG
+208 GLIVLGDGSFMDG
-221 FTIITTQATD
+221 WETISTNATE
-231 KLQAVGASDDPNV
+231 KLQAVGAEDDPNV

-299 IPGIIAFHMFGSTDA
+299 IPGIIAYHMFGTVDA
-314 AGQAFEADTM
+314 SGQSYEADTM
-324 YTRLVG
+324 YTRLVN

-366 NVYKPFF
+366 NVYKPLF
-373 DKENKL
+373 DKEDKL
-379 SDLELVHKGRV
+379 SDQELVNKGRS
-390 FGVLIAIS
+390 FGLFIAIL
-398 SVVIA
+398 SVGIA
-403 PFVMYAPNGLF
+403 PFIMFAPNGLF

-430 IVFMGYLTKY
+430 IVFMGYITKR
-440 VPAIAAKVS
+440 VPAFAAKVS
-449 LTFFVIAYG
+449 LTVFVVAYG
-458 IIQFTPTQFHDS
+458 IIQFTPSAYQGY

-475 PLAELHFFHQLAV
+475 PIAELHFFHQLAV
-488 LFVICCGIMFVIGK
+488 LFVLCCSLMLIIGK
-502 LRPRETAYVM
+502 IRPRDTDYVL
-512 PVNENIDITPWA
+512 PVNESMDIKPWE
-524 FRFEASGIILYM
+524 FRFEASAVILYM
-536 VLGAYIVFSDL
+536 VLGAYITFSDL
-547 GLVTGD
+547 GLVAGD
-553 KGLMVIYGIVGLVML
+553 TAFMVTYALCGIVILAGI
-568 VGMYF
+568 F
-573 RIKTKHKSMREMEAL
+573 ARIKKKQSR
-588 SAKQ
+588 SAQLQQQTAK

>member
-1 MPITILL
+1 MPMTILL
-8 SFLFFTGL
+8 SFFFFTGF
-16 VVFVTWTR
+16 VVFFTWSR
-24 VKTDKNDSKDGY
+24 VKNQKNDSKDGF

-66 ALAYKGNMSVMGYE
+66 ALSFKGNMSVMGYE
-80 VASGITLVIIALFLV
+80 VASGITLIIIALFLV

-116 SVKKFVTILFL
+116 SVKQFVTVLFL
-127 LSYVINLLPN
+127 LSYIINLLPN

-152 EALLGIDRF
+152 ETMLGINRF
-161 ESVLLISAIIGF
+161 QAILLVSSIIGV

-184 KAVVIADSMNGIGLI
+184 KAVVIADTLNGVGLI

-208 GLIVLGDGSFIDG
+208 GLIVLGDGSFMEGLDV
-221 FTIITTQATD
+221 ITTNATD
-231 KLQAVGASDDPNV
+231 KLQAVGAEDDPNV

-283 VILAGAIKVIT
+283 VIIAGAIKVLT

-299 IPGIIAFHMFGSTDA
+299 IPGIIAYHMFGTADA
-314 AGQAFEADTM
+314 LGKSYEADTM
-324 YTRLVG
+324 YTRLVN

-366 NVYKPFF
+366 NVYKPIF
-373 DKENKL
+373 DRENKL
-379 SDLELVHKGRV
+379 SDEQLVNKGRS
-390 FGVLIAIS
+390 FGLFIAIL
-398 SVVIA
+398 SVGIA
-403 PFVMYAPNGLF
+403 PFIMFAPNGLF

-430 IVFMGYLTKY
+430 IVFMGYATKR
-440 VPAIAAKVS
+440 VPAIAAKIS
-449 LTFFVIAYG
+449 LAVFVASYAIV
-458 IIQFTPTQFHDS
+458 QFTPVTMHDY

-488 LFVICCGIMFVIGK
+488 LFVICCAIMYVIGK
-502 LRPRETAYVM
+502 VRPRDTDYVL
-512 PVNENIDITPWA
+512 PVNEAMDIKPWE
-524 FRFEASGIILYM
+524 FRFEASAVILYM
-536 VLGAYIVFSDL
+536 VLGAYITFSDL
-547 GLVTGD
+547 GLVAGD
-553 KGLMVIYGIVGLVML
+553 TSFMVTYALCGIVILGGIFV
-568 VGMYF
+568 
-573 RIKTKHKSMREMEAL
+573 RIKKKQAKSAQL
-588 SAKQ
+588 QAKQV

>member
-1 MPITILL
+1 MPMTILL
-8 SFLFFTGL
+8 SFFFFTGF
-16 VVFVTWTR
+16 VVYYTWSR
-24 VKTDKNDSKDGY
+24 VKNQKNDSKDGF

-66 ALAYKGNMSVMGYE
+66 ALSFKGNMSVMGYE
-80 VASGITLVIIALFLV
+80 VASGITLIIIALFLV

-116 SVKKFVTILFL
+116 PVKQFVTVLFL
-127 LSYVINLLPN
+127 LSYIVNLLPN

-142 AMVIGGIFDV
+142 AMVIGGIFDI
-152 EALLGIDRF
+152 ETMLGISRF
-161 ESVLLISAIIGF
+161 QAILLIAAVIGF

-184 KAVVIADSMNGIGLI
+184 KAVVIADTLNGVGLI

-208 GLIVLGDGSFIDG
+208 GLIVLGDGSFMEG
-221 FTIITTQATD
+221 MHIISTNATD
-231 KLQAVGASDDPNV
+231 KLQAVGAADDPNV

-283 VILAGAIKVIT
+283 VILAGAIKVLT

-299 IPGIIAFHMFGSTDA
+299 IPGIIAYHMFGTVDA
-314 AGQAFEADTM
+314 AGQSYEADTM
-324 YTRLVG
+324 YTRLVN

-373 DKENKL
+373 DKEGKL
-379 SDLELVHKGRV
+379 SDEQLVKKGRV
-390 FGVLIAIS
+390 FGLFIAIL
-398 SVVIA
+398 SVGIA
-403 PFVMYAPNGLF
+403 PFIMFAPNGLF

-430 IVFMGYLTKY
+430 IVFMGYVTKR
-440 VPAIAAKVS
+440 VPAMAAKVS
-449 LTFFVIAYG
+449 LAVFVAAYG
-458 IIQFTPTQFHDS
+458 IVQFTPASMHDY

-488 LFVICCGIMFVIGK
+488 LFVACCLIMLAIGK
-502 LRPRETAYVM
+502 ARPRDTDYVL
-512 PVNENIDITPWA
+512 PVNEAMDIKPWE
-524 FRFEASGIILYM
+524 FRFEASAVILYM
-536 VLGAYIVFSDL
+536 VLGAYITFSDL
-547 GLVTGD
+547 GLVSGD
-553 KGLMVIYGIVGLVML
+553 TAFMVTYALCGIVILG
-568 VGMYF
+568 GIF
-573 RIKTKHKSMREMEAL
+573 ARIKRKQAKLMQTKVQEA
-588 SAKQ
+588 

>member
-1 MPITILL
+1 MPMTILL
-8 SFLFFTGL
+8 SFFFFTGL
-16 VVFVTWTR
+16 VVFYTWSQ
-24 VKTDKNDSKDGY
+24 VKNQKNDSKDGF

-45 GLIASSLILTNLSAT
+45 SLIASSLILTNLSST

-66 ALAYKGNMSVMGYE
+66 ALSFKGNMSVMGYE
-80 VASGITLVIIALFLV
+80 VASGITLIIIALFLV

-116 SVKKFVTILFL
+116 SVKQFVTVLFL
-127 LSYVINLLPN
+127 LSYIINLLPN

-142 AMVIGGIFDV
+142 AMVIGGIFDI
-152 EALLGIDRF
+152 EGMLGISRF
-161 ESVLLISAIIGF
+161 QAILLIASIIGF

-184 KAVVIADSMNGIGLI
+184 KAVVIADTLNGVGLI
-199 VGGLMIPIF
+199 VGGLMIPVF
-208 GLIVLGDGSFIDG
+208 GLIVLGDGSFMEGVDV
-221 FTIITTQATD
+221 ITTNATD
-231 KLQAVGASDDPNV
+231 KLQAVGAEDDPNV

-283 VILAGAIKVIT
+283 VILAGAIKVVT

-299 IPGIIAFHMFGSTDA
+299 IPGIIAYHMFGTVDA
-314 AGQAFEADTM
+314 TGQSYEADTM
-324 YTRLVG
+324 YTRLVN

-366 NVYKPFF
+366 NVYKPIF

-379 SDLELVHKGRV
+379 SDEQLVNKGRS
-390 FGVLIAIS
+390 FGLFIAIL
-398 SVVIA
+398 SVGIA
-403 PFVMYAPNGLF
+403 PFIMFAPNGLF

-430 IVFMGYLTKY
+430 IVFMGYITKR
-440 VPAIAAKVS
+440 VPAMAAKVS
-449 LTFFVIAYG
+449 LAVFVAAYG
-458 IIQFTPTQFHDS
+458 IVQFTPASMHDY

-488 LFVICCGIMFVIGK
+488 LFVLCCGIMFAIGK
-502 LRPRETAYVM
+502 VRPRDTDYVL
-512 PVNENIDITPWA
+512 PVNEAMDIKPWE
-524 FRFEASGIILYM
+524 FRFEASAVILYM
-536 VLGAYIVFSDL
+536 VLGAYITFSDL
-547 GLVTGD
+547 GLVAGD
-553 KGLMVIYGIVGLVML
+553 TSFMVTYALCGIVILGGL
-568 VGMYF
+568 F
-573 RIKTKHKSMREMEAL
+573 ARIRKKKAQAAQL
-588 SAKQ
+588 DAQNAQ

>member
-1 MPITILL
+1 
-8 SFLFFTGL
+8 
-16 VVFVTWTR
+16 
-24 VKTDKNDSKDGY
+24 
-36 FLGGRSLTG
+36 
-45 GLIASSLILTNLSAT
+45 
-60 SFVGMS
+60 
-66 ALAYKGNMSVMGYE
+66 MGYE
-80 VASGITLVIIALFLV
+80 VASGITLIIIALFLV

-116 SVKKFVTILFL
+116 SVKQFVTVLFL
-127 LSYVINLLPN
+127 LSYIVNLLPN

-152 EALLGIDRF
+152 ETMLGISRF
-161 ESVLLISAIIGF
+161 QAILLIATIIGV

-184 KAVVIADSMNGIGLI
+184 KAVVIADTLNGVGLI

-208 GLIVLGDGSFIDG
+208 GLIVLGDGSFMDG
-221 FTIITTQATD
+221 VDVITTNATD
-231 KLQAVGASDDPNV
+231 KLQAVGAEDDPNV

-283 VILAGAIKVIT
+283 VILAGAIKVLT

-299 IPGIIAFHMFGSTDA
+299 IPGIIAYHMFGTVDA
-314 AGQAFEADTM
+314 AGQSYEADTM
-324 YTRLVG
+324 YTRLVN

-366 NVYKPFF
+366 NVYKPMF

-379 SDLELVHKGRV
+379 SDEQLVNKGRS
-390 FGVLIAIS
+390 FGLFIAIL
-398 SVVIA
+398 SVGIA
-403 PFVMYAPNGLF
+403 PFIMFAPNGLF

-430 IVFMGYLTKY
+430 IVFMGYITKR
-440 VPAIAAKVS
+440 VPAVAAKVS
-449 LTFFVIAYG
+449 LAVFVAAYG
-458 IIQFTPTQFHDS
+458 IVQFTPAAMHDY

-488 LFVICCGIMFVIGK
+488 LFVACCGIMFVIGK
-502 LRPRETAYVM
+502 VRPRETDYVL
-512 PVNENIDITPWA
+512 PVNEAMDIKPWE
-524 FRFEASGIILYM
+524 FRFEASAVILYM
-536 VLGAYIVFSDL
+536 VLGAYITFSDL
-547 GLVTGD
+547 GLVAGD
-553 KGLMVIYGIVGLVML
+553 TSFMVTYALCGIVILG
-568 VGMYF
+568 GIF
-573 RIKTKHKSMREMEAL
+573 ARIKKKQANAKRLAAQEA
-588 SAKQ
+588 